1 MMSLE
6 QCISA
11 WLDEKTGL
19 SESDKTHA
27 AYQETLTQFRDLL
40 TARGLDLDA
49 ATSLVFPLAQ
59 GWAGSSTVGRMVAP
73 STYNQRLAILSSF
86 YEYAIRADVLER
98 NPITKVKRRKL
109 GEKDRARALK
119 PAQVKEGLHKID
131 RDTPEGLRDYALLSV
146 ALTTGH
152 RASELAG
159 LRLKHVHL
167 QGETCVVTWARCKG
181 NEAMESTLEK
191 ATTTALYAYLT
202 HPQVYGTGLLSAPGE
217 SPVWLSVSKRNERE
231 AIGPRTISNMC
242 KEFLGSSKVHTTR
255 HTAAVRMH
263 HAGAKLAEI
272 GRFLGHKNLKT
283 TSDYMDEQLGYENK
297 YASDLES
304 EFGI

>member
-1 MMSLE
+1 MDMIPYTSGNVGQVIDSLPCPEMMSLE

-159 LRLKHVHL
+159 LRLKHCTPAGRNVRCDVGAL
-167 QGETCVVTWARCKG
+167 QG
-181 NEAMESTLEK
+181 
-191 ATTTALYAYLT
+191 
-202 HPQVYGTGLLSAPGE
+202 Q
-217 SPVWLSVSKRNERE
+217 
-231 AIGPRTISNMC
+231 
-242 KEFLGSSKVHTTR
+242 
-255 HTAAVRMH
+255 
-263 HAGAKLAEI
+263 
-272 GRFLGHKNLKT
+272 
-283 TSDYMDEQLGYENK
+283 
-297 YASDLES
+297 
-304 EFGI
+304 

>member
-1 MMSLE
+1 MNIE
-6 QCISA
+6 QCIDA
-11 WLDEKTGL
+11 WLNEKTGL
-19 SESDKTHA
+19 SESVKTHA
-27 AYQETLTQFRDLL
+27 AYQETLTQFRGLL
-40 TARGLDLDA
+40 STQGLDLDA
-49 ATSLVFPLAQ
+49 ETSLVFPLAQ
-59 GWAGSSTVGRMVAP
+59 GWAGSSTVGRDVAA
-73 STYNQRLAILSSF
+73 STFNQRLAILSSF

-109 GEKDRARALK
+109 GAKDGARALK
-119 PAQVKEGLHKID
+119 PAQVKAGLQKID
-131 RDTPEGLRDYALLSV
+131 RSAAEGLRDYALLSV

-159 LRLKHVHL
+159 LRLKHLHL
-167 QGETCVVTWARCKG
+167 QGETCIVRWERCKG
-181 NEAMESTLEK
+181 NETMESTLER
-191 ATTTALYAYLT
+191 ATTTALYTYLT
-202 HPQVYGTGLLSAPGE
+202 HPEVYGNALMSAPGH
-217 SPVWLSVSKRNERE
+217 SPVWLSVSKRNERQ

-263 HAGAKLAEI
+263 YAGARLSEI

-283 TSDYMDEQLGYENK
+283 TSDYMEEQLGYENK